1 MYIKQ
6 KHLARSFCS
15 VLLDI
20 VISNSD
26 VQVDHSLAGGKAKS
40 VYFVRQHFIFVSVSF
55 SRSQGGPWVTDSVQ
69 ILSLLP
75 SITVSMS

>member
-1 MYIKQ
+1 MSRLII
-6 KHLARSFCS
+6 AF
-15 VLLDI
+15 
-20 VISNSD
+20 
-26 VQVDHSLAGGKAKS
+26 AGHKAKS
-40 VYFVRQHFIFVSVSF
+40 VYFVIQHLIFVSVSL